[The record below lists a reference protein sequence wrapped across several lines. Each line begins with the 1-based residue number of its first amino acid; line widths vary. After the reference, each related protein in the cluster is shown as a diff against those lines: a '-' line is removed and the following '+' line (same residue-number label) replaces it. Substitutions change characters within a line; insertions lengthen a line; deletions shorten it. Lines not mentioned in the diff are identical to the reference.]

1 MKIDIVHTN
10 LVGNLYDIVPA
21 NKVKPS
27 WWTKMPFN
35 VPGTDHEV
43 KLEGKPTVKACPAV
57 HGLFNMGYVLL
68 SPCDF
73 EIKSNETDFRFKLPD
88 GIQETDHELNTYV
101 QYGHVPPQFQ
111 GFEGMAKDYVDYT
124 FKLDTQTHL
133 MADEPCNFI
142 LIDPFWNGFA
152 RPIRPLEANL
162 QISND
167 LYPSN
172 IGHAL
177 IPNFLI
183 KKNSHFMVRKGEP
196 LLQIIPIPHQAV
208 EANVYRLIERGDTYK
223 FKDYEEIFYTKEH
236 YVQHPSN
243 RGWLKNLVFSNRYS
257 FQERDAKDFMKRFK
271 KKWWNRWIKR
281 SN

>member
-1 MKIDIVHTN
+1 MNIDIVHIN
-10 LVGNLYDIVPA
+10 LIGNLYEIVPA
-21 NKVKPS
+21 SKVKPE
-27 WWTKMPFN
+27 WWTKMPFT
-35 VPGTDHEV
+35 VPGTDEHSAIDAR
-43 KLEGKPTVKACPAV
+43 PTLKACPAV

-68 SPCDF
+68 APCDF
-73 EIKSNETDFRFKLPD
+73 EIKSDNENFRFKLPE

-111 GFEGMAKDYVDYT
+111 GFENMARDYVDYT
-124 FKLDTQTHL
+124 FKLDTQIHL
-133 MADEPCNFI
+133 IADEPCNFI
-142 LIDPFWNGFA
+142 IVDPFWAGFT
-152 RPIRPLEANL
+152 RPIKPLEANL

-183 KKNSHFMVRKGEP
+183 KKNSHFMIRKGEP
-196 LLQIIPIPHQAV
+196 LLQIIPVPQQSVA
-208 EANVYRLIERGDTYK
+208 ASVYRFVERDQIFK
-223 FKDYEEIFYTKEH
+223 FKDHENLFYTKEH

-243 RGWLKNLVFSNRYS
+243 RGWLKNLVFSNKYS
-257 FQERDAKDFMKRFK
+257 LKERDAKDFMKRFK